1 VAGSGT
7 SAASGDARR
16 LAGILNKLAV
26 GMPGLRVRASDT
38 LIEPLRTL
46 LDQLRNLLQAQ
57 AVTLQT
63 LPPDIAQDW
72 VTKDGRARI
81 LVSPRGDPNDNQN
94 LERFVTAV
102 RTLAPHASG
111 APISIQEAARLIVG
125 SFVEAGLLSFVAIA
139 ALLGFVLR
147 RARDVILTMIPIL
160 LTGLLTL
167 GSCVLIGQPLNFANI
182 IALPLLFGLG
192 VAFNIYFVRAWR
204 AGETNLL
211 KSSLTRAVL
220 FSALATGTAFGSL
233 LLSAHPGTASMGL
246 LLMISLGWTLA
257 TTLLF
262 VPALLGMQRK
272 GAQAGEATVGQAQ
285 SRFSEIQPLRM
296 RSIRW

>member
-1 VAGSGT
+1 
-7 SAASGDARR
+7 
-16 LAGILNKLAV
+16 
-26 GMPGLRVRASDT
+26 
-38 LIEPLRTL
+38 L
-46 LDQLRNLLQAQ
+46 LDQLRDLLQAQ
-57 AVTLQT
+57 PVNLQT
-63 LPPDIAQDW
+63 LPPDILQNW
-72 VTKDGRARI
+72 LTKDGRAK
-81 LVSPRGDPNDNQN
+81 VEVYPSGDSNNNRN
-94 LERFVTAV
+94 LERFVAAV
-102 RTLAPHASG
+102 RAVAPHASG
-111 APISIQEAARLIVG
+111 APISIQEAARMIVD
-125 SFVEAGLLSFVAIA
+125 SFVEAGLLSFIAIA

-147 RARDVILTMIPIL
+147 RVRDVVLTMIPIL

-246 LLMISLGWTLA
+246 LLMISLGWTLV

-262 VPALLGMQRK
+262 EPSLLGPPPGRSEPPPP
-272 GAQAGEATVGQAQ
+272 AA
-285 SRFSEIQPLRM
+285 SRS
-296 RSIRW
+296 